1 MQEPLYFGDPAR
13 PLFGLRHLADGRQAA
28 SVLLCSPLLQEGIR
42 CHRALWALGQ
52 ALASKGLQA
61 GRFDWYGSGDSGGDS
76 TGMDVPGLAADIVMA
91 QRTLGSGG
99 AMPSR
104 IVALRSAALPV
115 LLHASLRAEP
125 VDLVLWSPVMEG
137 AELVPAWREQH
148 RRQLHA
154 AGRFLK
160 PPIAS
165 SQSELLG
172 FEVTEGFLQ
181 ALQALRFDTLVLP
194 VGSRVTLLQWQASEH
209 TEEFMRRQN
218 SAGVSVESLLLDTG
232 DEPDWDNPDLFE
244 TQILPRRAVARV
256 AAYLAETA

>member
-1 MQEPLYFGDPAR
+1 MPEPFYFGDAQR
-13 PLFGLRHLADGRQAA
+13 LLFGLRHPVAA
-28 SVLLCSPLLQEGIR
+28 VPRRGDLLVCAPLLQEGIR

-125 VDLVLWSPVMEG
+125 VALVLWSPVMEG

-181 ALQALRFDTLVLP
+181 ALQALRLVNETEYA
-194 VGSRVTLLQWQASEH
+194 GSGE
-209 TEEFMRRQN
+209 
-218 SAGVSVESLLLDTG
+218 
-232 DEPDWDNPDLFE
+232 
-244 TQILPRRAVARV
+244 
-256 AAYLAETA
+256 